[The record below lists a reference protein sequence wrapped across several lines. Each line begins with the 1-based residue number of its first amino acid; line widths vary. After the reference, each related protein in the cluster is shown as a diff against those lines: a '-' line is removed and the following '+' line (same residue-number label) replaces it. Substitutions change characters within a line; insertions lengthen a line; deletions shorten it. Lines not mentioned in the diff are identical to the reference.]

1 MADAPEGTGVFTV
14 VATLRAAKGKA
25 DALVAMLTEQ
35 VEVVR
40 KAEPGCTAYRLHR
53 STSDPDLLLFYETYV
68 DEAAY
73 ALHRAAPHLTAFR
86 KRREEQGLIDGPVE
100 VEIYRSVTD

>member
-1 MADAPEGTGVFTV
+1 
-14 VATLRAAKGKA
+14 
-25 DALVAMLTEQ
+25 MLTEQ

-68 DEAAY
+68 DEAAFDV
-73 ALHRAAPHLTAFR
+73 HRKAPYLADYR
-86 KRREEQGLIDGPVE
+86 ARREREGLLDGPVE
-100 VEIYRSVTD
+100 VQVFRSVTG

>member
-68 DEAAY
+68 DEAAFDV
-73 ALHRAAPHLTAFR
+73 HRKAPYLADYR
-86 KRREEQGLIDGPVE
+86 ARREREGLLDGPVE
-100 VEIYRSVTD
+100 VQVFRSVTG